1 MIPILNARQQE
12 LLYFFNRL
20 SRQRNYMGETKPVPQ
35 ALKLH
40 EIRAE
45 LPYTTYNQDWFVWC
59 IEQIDIQWLNDKYD
73 DIRRRNGN

>member
-1 MIPILNARQQE
+1 MIPKLNGRQQE

-20 SRQRNYMGETKPVPQ
+20 SRQRDYMGETKPVPK

-45 LPYTTYNQDWFVWC
+45 LPYTTYNPEWFVWC
-59 IEQIDIQWLNDKYD
+59 IEQIDMQWLNDKYD
-73 DIRRRNGN
+73 EIRRRNGN